1 MPRRDL
7 ERKPGFADVSPDI
20 GQLSEQAF
28 DQLWDDD
35 PEAALELL
43 AAMAQ
48 ATDAVLAGLARRLA
62 GRLILSFTTTS
73 RSRGRGTGRPMTVRA
88 RPDSSDLDV
97 DTSLEALIGAM
108 AAGRSPSIEELTAR
122 QWSKAETAIC
132 LLIDRSGSMNGERLA
147 SAALAAA
154 VCSWR
159 APEEFAVLAF
169 ADKVIEIKAL
179 NQARPAEDTINDILA
194 LRGHGTTDI
203 ALALGTAASKLAGAK
218 ARRRITFLLSD
229 AESTTGPDPV
239 EAGRGLDELIVIA
252 PEDEPEHADA
262 LARALSGRM
271 IAVAGPLTVV
281 EAINRLS
288 Q

>member
-1 MPRRDL
+1 MSRRDL
-7 ERKPGFADVSPDI
+7 ERKQGFAEVSPDV
-20 GQLSEQAF
+20 GRLSEQAF
-28 DQLWDDD
+28 DQLWEDD

-43 AAMAQ
+43 AAMVQ
-48 ATDAVLAGLARRLA
+48 ATDVVLARLARRLA

-73 RSRGRGTGRPMTVRA
+73 RSKGRGIGRPVTVRA
-88 RPDSSDLDV
+88 RPDSSELDV
-97 DTSLEALIGAM
+97 DTSLDAVLGAT

-122 QWSKAETAIC
+122 QWSKPETAIC

-159 APEEFAVLAF
+159 APEEFGVLAF
-169 ADKVIEIKAL
+169 ADKVIEIKGL
-179 NQARPAEDTINDILA
+179 DRARPAEDIINDVLA
-194 LRGHGTTDI
+194 LRGHGTTDV
-203 ALALGTAASKLAGAK
+203 ALALGAAASELAEAK

-239 EAGRGLDELIVIA
+239 EAARGLDELVIVA
-252 PEDEPEHADA
+252 PEDEPDHADA
-262 LARALSGRM
+262 LARAVGARLITVG
-271 IAVAGPLTVV
+271 GPFTVV